1 MKQQKQT
8 EKGHRWHPPPP
19 RLQGPDATA
28 LSFTV
33 ALQRPTSDVMDNTS
47 MVYTVYDAWAY
58 FIHLRINHPPAPG
71 QIVFS
76 NLHLD

>member
-47 MVYTVYDAWAY
+47 MVYTVYDAWA
-58 FIHLRINHPPAPG
+58 
-71 QIVFS
+71 
-76 NLHLD
+76 